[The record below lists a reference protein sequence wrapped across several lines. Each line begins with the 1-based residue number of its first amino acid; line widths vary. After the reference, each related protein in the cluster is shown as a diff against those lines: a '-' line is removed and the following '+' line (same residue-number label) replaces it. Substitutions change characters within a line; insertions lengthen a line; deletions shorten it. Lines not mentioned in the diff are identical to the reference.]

1 MTASQKKNI
10 VRFKA
15 VQAEA
20 KRLKAK
26 NKNLKHSAAVKQA
39 WAILYNTDKKRKVGA
54 VKKKAAPKKK
64 AATKKYV
71 QRGTSNKK
79 LDKLH
84 QALPPGV
91 RISKKTGEKYK
102 EIRAN
107 RSDKGK
113 LLGISSIEATRINN
127 DLNGNPRYVIHFL
140 NFLNSEEKN
149 FLPFN
154 KKYDYA
160 LKKAKLIGGKKFDTK
175 QYGGGIVLQTNNI
188 EKTKK
193 QINDLMESTPKIKY

>member
-39 WAILYNTDKKRKVGA
+39 WAILYNTDKK
-54 VKKKAAPKKK
+54 KKKAAPKKK

-71 QRGTSNKK
+71 QRGTSNLK
-79 LDKLH
+79 LDKIK

-91 RISKKTGEKYK
+91 RISKKTGEKYT
-102 EIRAN
+102 ETRAN

-127 DLNGNPRYVIHFL
+127 DINGYPRYVIHFL

-175 QYGGGIVLQTNNI
+175 QYGGGIVLQSYDI
-188 EKTKK
+188 EQTKK